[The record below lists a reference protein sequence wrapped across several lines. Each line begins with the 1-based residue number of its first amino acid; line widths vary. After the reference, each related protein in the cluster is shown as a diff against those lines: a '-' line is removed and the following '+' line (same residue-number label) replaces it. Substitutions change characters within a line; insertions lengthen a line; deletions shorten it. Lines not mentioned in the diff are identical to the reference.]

1 MEGAGGRQARTEAGP
16 DLSDLQRLRP
26 RLLRIAHRL
35 VASRGLP
42 DDCAADVLC
51 GAVRRLF
58 EDNGCPPGVPL
69 KNLLIGH
76 MLNEAKSLSRDGRDL
91 TVGAIDG
98 EPGEEEDQSAQG
110 ALRAE
115 FVVQR
120 GASEAEDRAH
130 TGRDLVRRAL
140 DHLANKVQEDDDVDA
155 YVLLQSF
162 LAAYRAGAEKRDDV
176 CLHTGLS
183 PAAYEAAKKRLRY
196 HFMDL
201 PSELYVAIIE
211 FISPRRS
218 RP

>member
-35 VASRGLP
+35 VASRRLP

-51 GAVRRLF
+51 GAFRRLF

-76 MLNEAKSLSRDGRDL
+76 MLNEAKVLSRGTRHVV
-91 TVGAIDG
+91 VGSIDG
-98 EPGEEEDQSAQG
+98 EPDDDEAPAQE

-115 FVVQR
+115 FTVQ
-120 GASEAEDRAH
+120 GTASHAEERARI
-130 TGRDLVRRAL
+130 GRDLVRRAL

-155 YVLLQSF
+155 YVLLENF
-162 LAAYRAGAEKRDDV
+162 LAAYRAGAEKREDV

-183 PAAYEAAKKRLRY
+183 PAAYEAAKKKLRY

-201 PSELYVAIIE
+201 PSELYVAITE